1 MSPATIRHLAYVGG
15 VALFAGVYYVT
26 AKFGLRVT
34 ELHPSVTTI
43 WAPTGISFVV
53 LLLAGIRY
61 WPGVFI
67 GAFAANL
74 TTFGTVITSWLI
86 ACGNTLEAVVITYLV
101 ITFAFGVRVFDRL
114 QTVGTF
120 IVAALAGGAISS
132 SVGVGSLLI
141 FDFADPHLATT
152 IWTTWF
158 LGNLGGAIVIA
169 PLALAWWNNNRMTWS
184 KRQFLEIGAVLSGVL
199 LTAYVIFG
207 PPSFPFDFLVAPV
220 LVWAIMRFSMREA
233 MSAFALLSACAVL
246 GTMVGN
252 GPFAA
257 HPPALS
263 LLYLQTFFVVVG
275 MCILALSATV
285 AERRSIE
292 TSLKNADR
300 AKDQFLS
307 MLSHEL
313 RNPLTT
319 IVSYAQLLTYGKRT
333 ADERLMLDNMQKEIE
348 HITHLLEDLLDLS
361 RIRRGRIELKRD
373 LVNVEKVAR
382 DAGESAHS
390 IMHERGLAF
399 SVESESSLYTW
410 GDATRIKQMIVNLL
424 TNSAKYTDEGSITLS
439 AHAEKE
445 SIVVRVKDT
454 GIGISPARLP
464 FLFDESRAHGAL
476 SKRHSRAGLGIGLS
490 LVNRLAALHGGTL
503 SAESE
508 GEGKGSVFTIRLPRA
523 AAVSIAPA
531 ETLTLPDM
539 EKVPPARPAAMLS
552 IFVVDDNILS
562 ADALAQLLHTYG
574 YPTEALYSGR
584 ALLKRLTMRV
594 PDVIL
599 LDIDLGDMSG
609 YTVAEKMHALHLN
622 PQPILIALSGY
633 GSDDDIERSRGE
645 GFAHYLVKPVNITH
659 VREILARL

>member
-1 MSPATIRHLAYVGG
+1 MSSATIRHLAYVGG
-15 VALFAGVYYVT
+15 VALFAGVYFVT

-34 ELHPSVTTI
+34 ELHPSATTI
-43 WAPTGISFVV
+43 WAPTGISLVV

-74 TTFGTVITSWLI
+74 TTFGTVITSLLI
-86 ACGNTLEAVVITYLV
+86 ACGNTLEAVVITSLV
-101 ITFAFGVRVFDRL
+101 ISFAYGVRAFDRL
-114 QTVGTF
+114 NTVGTF
-120 IVAALAGGAISS
+120 IAAALAGGAISAS
-132 SVGVGSLLI
+132 IGVGSLLL
-141 FDFADPHLATT
+141 FDFADPRLATI

-158 LGNLGGAIVIA
+158 LGNLGGSIVIA
-169 PLALAWWNNNRMTWS
+169 PLMLAWWNNHRIAWS
-184 KRQFLEIGAVLSGVL
+184 KRKYLEMGAIACGVL

-220 LVWAIMRFSMREA
+220 LVWAIMRFTTREA
-233 MSAFALLSACAVL
+233 ISVFAFLSACAVL
-246 GTMVGN
+246 GTMLGN

-257 HPPALS
+257 HPPALA
-263 LLYLQTFFVVVG
+263 LLYLQTFVVVVG
-275 MCILALSATV
+275 ICVLALSATV

-292 TSLKNADR
+292 ASLKNADR
-300 AKDQFLS
+300 AKDDFLS

-319 IVSYAQLLTYGKRT
+319 IVSYAQLLMYGKRT
-333 ADERLMLDNMQKEIE
+333 SDERLMLNNMQKEIE

-361 RIRRGRIELKRD
+361 RIRRGRIELKRE
-373 LVNVEKVAR
+373 LVDVEKVAR
-382 DAGESAHS
+382 EAGESVHP
-390 IMHERGLAF
+390 IMQERTLAF
-399 SVESESSLYTW
+399 SVQSETSLYAW

-439 AHAEKE
+439 ARAEKE
-445 SIVVRVKDT
+445 SIVVRVGDT
-454 GIGISPARLP
+454 GIGISPERLP
-464 FLFDESRAHGAL
+464 LLFDESRAQEAL
-476 SKRHSRAGLGIGLS
+476 SKHHSRAGLGIGLS

-523 AAVSIAPA
+523 PAGTIAPA

-539 EKVPPARPAAMLS
+539 EKARPARPASTLS
-552 IFVVDDNILS
+552 IYVVDDNVFS
-562 ADALAQLLHTYG
+562 ADALAQLLHTFG
-574 YPTEALYSGR
+574 YPTEAIYSGR
-584 ALLKRLTMRV
+584 ALLRRLTTHV
-594 PDVIL
+594 PNVIL

-609 YTVAEKMHALHLN
+609 YTVAEKIHTLNLN
-622 PQPILIALSGY
+622 PPPILIALSGY

-645 GFAHYLVKPVNITH
+645 GFRHYLVKPVNIALL
-659 VREILARL
+659 REVLSRI